1 MAKSRVVHDDKWRG
15 ALIASGAIHVGIIA
29 FLFLAMLNCERFN
42 SALTAMGIPEW
53 GHLECRKPLVMP
65 GPIIEA
71 SLVGPTAAPKAGNRG
86 KQPPK
91 PAAPEPPKPE
101 PPKPEPPKP
110 EVVPPV
116 APQPEPP
123 KPEPTPPKPDPKPEP
138 VKPEPTPE
146 APPPPIKED
155 TVERDRVA
163 ALAAEQAKEKKEQE
177 ATKKRE
183 QELLEEKKQEAEQ
196 AKIEKQLADIRKE
209 REAAEKQLNKEKAK
223 AEQLADLA
231 KAAQREAAQPAAAA
245 KPERIAGEPGPVAE
259 QEAKQAMSG
268 RNGTDNGLEARYYA
282 AMQGAVTQNWNRPD
296 NAPPGVRCKVLIVQ
310 IPGGEVISA
319 QVTSPCNADQATRT
333 SIEQAVMKA
342 SPLPYQGYEPVFIR
356 SFNFNFQYDG

>member
-1 MAKSRVVHDDKWRG
+1 MAKSRVVHDKNWRG
-15 ALIASGAIHVGIIA
+15 ALIASGAIHVGIVV

-42 SALTAMGIPEW
+42 IALTSIGIPEW
-53 GHLECRKPLVMP
+53 GHLECRKPVVMP

-86 KQPPK
+86 KEPPK
-91 PAAPEPPKPE
+91 PAAQEPPKPE
-101 PPKPEPPKP
+101 PPKPDPPKP

-116 APQPEPP
+116 APKPEPP
-123 KPEPTPPKPDPKPEP
+123 KPEPTPPKPEVRPEP
-138 VKPEPTPE
+138 VKPEAKPE

-155 TVERDRVA
+155 TVDKDRVA

-183 QELLEEKKQEAEQ
+183 QELLEEQKQAAEQ
-196 AKIEKQLADIRKE
+196 AKIEKQLAAIRKE
-209 REAAEKQLNKEKAK
+209 REAAEKSLNKEKAK
-223 AEQLADLA
+223 AEQLADIA
-231 KAAQREAAQPAAAA
+231 KAAQKSAAQPAAA
-245 KPERIAGEPGPVAE
+245 KPERSAGEPGPAAE

-268 RNGTDNGLEARYYA
+268 RNGTDNGLVARYA
-282 AMQGAVTQNWNRPD
+282 AAIQGAVTQNWNRPD
-296 NAPPGVRCKVLIVQ
+296 NAPSGLRCTLRIVQ

-319 QVTSPCNADQATRT
+319 QVTAPCNADQATRN

-342 SPLPYQGYEPVFIR
+342 SPLPYQGYEPVFER
-356 SFNFNFQYDG
+356 SVNFNFQYDG

>member
-1 MAKSRVVHDDKWRG
+1 MAKSRVVQDKKWHG
-15 ALIASGAIHVGIIA
+15 AVIASGAIHVGIVA

-42 SALTAMGIPEW
+42 NALTAIGIPEW
-53 GHLECRKPLVMP
+53 GHLECRKPVVMP

-86 KQPPK
+86 KTPPK
-91 PAAPEPPKPE
+91 PAAQEPKKPE

-123 KPEPTPPKPDPKPEP
+123 KPEPTPPKPDVKPEP
-138 VKPEPTPE
+138 VKPEAKPE

-155 TVERDRVA
+155 TVDKERIA

-183 QELLEEKKQEAEQ
+183 QELLEEQKQVAEQ
-196 AKIEKQLADIRKE
+196 AKIEKQLAAIRKE
-209 REAAEKQLNKEKAK
+209 REAAEKSLNKEKAK

-231 KAAQREAAQPAAAA
+231 KAAQKSAAQPAAA
-245 KPERIAGEPGPVAE
+245 KPERSAGEPGPVAE

-268 RNGTDNGLEARYYA
+268 RNGTDNGLAARYA
-282 AMQGAVTQNWNRPD
+282 AAIQGAVTQNWNRPD
-296 NAPPGVRCKVLIVQ
+296 NAPPGLLCTLRIVQ

-319 QVTSPCNADQATRT
+319 QVTSPCNADQATRN

-342 SPLPYQGYEPVFIR
+342 SPLPYQGYEPVFSR
-356 SFNFNFQYDG
+356 SINFNFSYDG